1 MLLLFIRNAW
11 KRALGL
17 PSRPVLES
25 RFRSCLQRLRYGF
38 QGCRNDAS
46 MLFLWVVTLMWA
58 FSFSLIGV
66 YLSGQVDDF
75 VSVFLR
81 VALALAVFAPLLW
94 RARPGW
100 RAGGALMAIGAVQ
113 IGVMYWFLFHA
124 YGYLS
129 VPELLLF
136 TIFTPLYVTLIDEV
150 LIGRRHVP
158 GRFWLGAAL
167 AVGGAAVIRF
177 GSVSPDF
184 LTGFALVQ
192 GANLCFAAGQVAY
205 KRLELGDTVSQIQTF
220 GLFFVGAA
228 LVAGLG
234 VVLFADHSRW
244 PDSALQWGVLLWL
257 GLGASGLGY
266 LGWNLGAKRV
276 NTGQLAAMN
285 NMLIPA
291 GILVNFIFWNRDVD
305 WLRLLIGG
313 AIIAAGVWVCRDVS
327 TAASRYNQTHGSPTQ
342 R

>member
-1 MLLLFIRNAW
+1 MLLLWI
-11 KRALGL
+11 
-17 PSRPVLES
+17 
-25 RFRSCLQRLRYGF
+25 
-38 QGCRNDAS
+38 
-46 MLFLWVVTLMWA
+46 VTLVWA

-66 YLSGQVDDF
+66 YLSGQVDNF
-75 VSVFLR
+75 ISVFLR
-81 VALALAVFAPLLW
+81 VVLALAVFAPLLL

-100 RAGGALMAIGAVQ
+100 RAGGALMAIGAIQ
-113 IGVMYWFLFHA
+113 IGVMYLFLFHA

-150 LIGRRHVP
+150 VIGRRHVP

-184 LTGFALVQ
+184 LTGFVLVQ

-205 KRLELGDTVSQIQTF
+205 KRLELGGTVSQVQAF
-220 GLFFVGAA
+220 GLFFVGAV
-228 LVAGLG
+228 LVAGAGML
-234 VVLFADHSRW
+234 LFADHARW
-244 PDSALQWGVLLWL
+244 PNTALQWSVLLWL

-266 LGWNLGAKRV
+266 LGWNLGTKRV

-285 NMLIPA
+285 NVLIPA

-305 WLRLLIGG
+305 WLKLLIGG
-313 AIIAAGVWVCRDVS
+313 AVIVVAVWVCRDAGVA
-327 TAASRYNQTHGSPTQ
+327 TGRYNPDHGNPTQ

>member
-1 MLLLFIRNAW
+1 MSRMPARLA
-11 KRALGL
+11 AAMVESDYTL
-17 PSRPVLES
+17 PLDP
-25 RFRSCLQRLRYGF
+25 RLSF
-38 QGCRNDAS
+38 E
-46 MLFLWVVTLMWA
+46 MLFLWIVTLVWA

-75 VSVFLR
+75 VSVFMR
-81 VALALAVFAPLLW
+81 VMLALAVFAPLLL

-100 RAGGALMAIGAVQ
+100 RAGCALMAVGAVQ
-113 IGVMYWFLFHA
+113 IGLMYLFLFHA
-124 YGYLS
+124 YAYLS

-167 AVGGAAVIRF
+167 AVGGAAIIRF
-177 GSVSPDF
+177 GTVSPDF
-184 LTGFALVQ
+184 LTGFMLIQA
-192 GANLCFAAGQVAY
+192 ANLCFAAGQVAY
-205 KRLELGDTVSQIQTF
+205 KRLELGDTVSQVQVF

-234 VVLFADHSRW
+234 VLLFADHSRW
-244 PDSALQWGVLLWL
+244 PATALQWSVLLWL

-276 NTGQLAAMN
+276 NTGQLATMN

-305 WLRLLIGG
+305 WFKLLIGG
-313 AIIAAGVWVCRDVS
+313 VIIVAAVWVCRDANG
-327 TAASRYNQTHGSPTQ
+327 AARRYNPGHGSPTQ

>member
-1 MLLLFIRNAW
+1 MSLLWI
-11 KRALGL
+11 
-17 PSRPVLES
+17 
-25 RFRSCLQRLRYGF
+25 
-38 QGCRNDAS
+38 
-46 MLFLWVVTLMWA
+46 VTLVWA

-66 YLSGQVDDF
+66 YLSGQVDNF

-81 VALALAVFAPLLW
+81 VLFALAVFAPLLV

-100 RAGGALMAIGAVQ
+100 KAGGALMAVGAVQ
-113 IGVMYWFLFHA
+113 IGLMYLFLFHA

-150 LIGRRHVP
+150 LLGRRHVP
-158 GRFWLGAAL
+158 GRFWLGATL
-167 AVGGAAVIRF
+167 AVGGAAIIRF
-177 GSVSPDF
+177 GTVSPDF
-184 LTGFALVQ
+184 LAGFALVQ

-205 KRLELGDTVSQIQTF
+205 KRLELGGTVSQVQAF
-220 GLFFVGAA
+220 GLFFLGAFV
-228 LVAGLG
+228 VAGLG
-234 VVLFADHSRW
+234 VVLFADHGRW
-244 PDSALQWGVLLWL
+244 PATALQWSVLLWL

-291 GILVNFIFWNRDVD
+291 GILVNFAFWNREVD
-305 WLRLLIGG
+305 WLRVIVGG
-313 AIIAAGVWVCRDVS
+313 AVIAIAVWLCRDVS
-327 TAASRYNQTHGSPTQ
+327 GRPGRYTGHHEPAS
-342 R
+342 

>member
-1 MLLLFIRNAW
+1 MAPLSIFSPDESDYTAGPHFFIPDPASMLLLW
-11 KRALGL
+11 T
-17 PSRPVLES
+17 
-25 RFRSCLQRLRYGF
+25 
-38 QGCRNDAS
+38 
-46 MLFLWVVTLMWA
+46 VTLLWA

-81 VALALAVFAPLLW
+81 VVLALAVFAPLLL
-94 RARPGW
+94 RARPGR
-100 RAGGALMAIGAVQ
+100 RAVGALMAIGAVQ
-113 IGVMYWFLFHA
+113 IGLMYLFLFHA

-167 AVGGAAVIRF
+167 AVGGAAIIRY
-177 GSVSPDF
+177 GGLSPDF
-184 LTGFALVQ
+184 VTGFCLVQ
-192 GANLCFAAGQVAY
+192 AANLCFAAGQVAY
-205 KRLELGDTVSQIQTF
+205 KRVELGSTVSQVQAF
-220 GLFFVGAA
+220 GFFFLGAV
-228 LVAGLG
+228 LVAGVG
-234 VVLFADHSRW
+234 VVLFADHARW
-244 PDSALQWGVLLWL
+244 PTTALQWGVLAWL

-305 WLRLLIGG
+305 WPRLLVGGIVIG
-313 AIIAAGVWVCRDVS
+313 AAVWVCRGP
-327 TAASRYNQTHGSPTQ
+327 SRRAGTLQ
-342 R
+342 

>member
-1 MLLLFIRNAW
+1 MWLLWI
-11 KRALGL
+11 
-17 PSRPVLES
+17 
-25 RFRSCLQRLRYGF
+25 
-38 QGCRNDAS
+38 
-46 MLFLWVVTLMWA
+46 VTLVWA

-75 VSVFLR
+75 VSVFVR
-81 VALALAVFAPLLW
+81 IVLALAVFAPLLI

-100 RAGGALMAIGAVQ
+100 RAGWALMTIGAIQ
-113 IGVMYWFLFHA
+113 IGAMYLLLFHA
-124 YGYLS
+124 YAYLS

-150 LIGRRHVP
+150 LLGRRHVA

-167 AVGGAAVIRF
+167 AVGGAAIIRF
-177 GSVSPDF
+177 GAVSPDF

-205 KRLELGDTVSQIQTF
+205 KRLELGDTVSQVQAF
-220 GLFFVGAA
+220 GLFFLGAT
-228 LVAGLG
+228 VVSGLG
-234 VVLFADHSRW
+234 VLLFADHALW
-244 PDSALQWGVLLWL
+244 PSTGLQWGILLWL

-276 NTGQLAAMN
+276 NTGQLAVMN

-291 GILVNFIFWNRDVD
+291 GILVNFVFWNREVD
-305 WLRLLIGG
+305 WLRLLVGG
-313 AIIAAGVWVCRDVS
+313 LVIVLAVRLCRGPS
-327 TAASRYNQTHGSPTQ
+327 RRTATLQ
-342 R
+342 

>member
-1 MLLLFIRNAW
+1 MSLLWI
-11 KRALGL
+11 
-17 PSRPVLES
+17 
-25 RFRSCLQRLRYGF
+25 
-38 QGCRNDAS
+38 
-46 MLFLWVVTLMWA
+46 VTLVWS

-66 YLSGQVDDF
+66 YLSGQVDSF
-75 VSVFLR
+75 ISVFLR
-81 VALALAVFAPLLW
+81 VVLALALFAPLLL
-94 RARPGW
+94 RSRPGW
-100 RAGGALMAIGAVQ
+100 RAGGALAAIGGVQ
-113 IGVMYWFLFHA
+113 IGLMYLLLFHA
-124 YGYLS
+124 YAYLS

-158 GRFWLGAAL
+158 GRFWLAAVL

-177 GSVSPDF
+177 GGVGADF
-184 LTGFALVQ
+184 LVGFALVQ

-205 KRLELGDTVSQIQTF
+205 KRLDLGGTVSQVQAF
-220 GLFFVGAA
+220 GLFFLGAA

-234 VVLFADHSRW
+234 VLLFADHSRW
-244 PDSALQWGVLLWL
+244 PSTAVQWGVLLWL

-276 NTGQLAAMN
+276 NTGQLASMN

-291 GILVNFIFWNRDVD
+291 GILVNFVFWNRDVD
-305 WLRLLIGG
+305 WLKLLVGG
-313 AIIAAGVWVCRDVS
+313 AIIVAAVWVSRDPDEF
-327 TAASRYNQTHGSPTQ
+327 ARRYNPGHGSQTQ

>member
-1 MLLLFIRNAW
+1 M
-11 KRALGL
+11 
-17 PSRPVLES
+17 S
-25 RFRSCLQRLRYGF
+25 
-38 QGCRNDAS
+38 
-46 MLFLWVVTLMWA
+46 FLWIVTLVWA

-81 VALALAVFAPLLW
+81 VVLALAVFAPLLW

-100 RAGGALMAIGAVQ
+100 RVGVGLMAIGAVQ
-113 IGVMYWFLFHA
+113 IGVMYLFLFHA
-124 YGYLS
+124 YAYLS

-150 LIGRRHVP
+150 FLGRRHVAP
-158 GRFWLGAAL
+158 RFWLGAAL
-167 AVGGAAVIRF
+167 AVGGAAIIRF
-177 GSVSPDF
+177 GAVSPDF
-184 LTGFALVQ
+184 LLGFVLVQ

-205 KRLELGDTVSQIQTF
+205 KRLELGGTLSQVQTF
-220 GLFFVGAA
+220 GFFFLGAA

-234 VVLFADHSRW
+234 VVLFADHARW
-244 PDSALQWGVLLWL
+244 PATALQWGVLLWL

-291 GILVNFIFWNRDVD
+291 GILVNVLFWNREAD
-305 WLRLLIGG
+305 WLRVIAGG
-313 AIIAAGVWVCRDVS
+313 AVIVIAVWLCRDVS
-327 TAASRYNQTHGSPTQ
+327 GRTRRYTGRHERASERQGP
-342 R
+342 

>member
-1 MLLLFIRNAW
+1 MWLLW
-11 KRALGL
+11 
-17 PSRPVLES
+17 S
-25 RFRSCLQRLRYGF
+25 
-38 QGCRNDAS
+38 
-46 MLFLWVVTLMWA
+46 VTLVWA

-66 YLSGQVDDF
+66 YLSGQVDNF

-81 VALALAVFAPLLW
+81 VVLALAVFAPLLV

-100 RAGGALMAIGAVQ
+100 RAGGALMVIGAVQ
-113 IGVMYWFLFHA
+113 IGVMYLFLFHA
-124 YGYLS
+124 YAYLS

-177 GSVSPDF
+177 GTVSPDF
-184 LTGFALVQ
+184 LTGFMLIQA
-192 GANLCFAAGQVAY
+192 ANICFAAGQVAY
-205 KRLELGDTVSQIQTF
+205 KRLELGGTVSQVQTF
-220 GLFFVGAA
+220 GLFFLGAT
-228 LVAGLG
+228 LVTGLG
-234 VVLFADHSRW
+234 VVLFADHGRW
-244 PDSALQWGVLLWL
+244 PETAVQWSILLWL

-291 GILVNFIFWNRDVD
+291 GILVNFIFWNRDVE
-305 WLRLLIGG
+305 WLRLLVGG
-313 AIIAAGVWVCRDVS
+313 LVIALAVWVCRGPAGRAG
-327 TAASRYNQTHGSPTQ
+327 TLQ
-342 R
+342 

>member
-1 MLLLFIRNAW
+1 
-11 KRALGL
+11 
-17 PSRPVLES
+17 
-25 RFRSCLQRLRYGF
+25 
-38 QGCRNDAS
+38 
-46 MLFLWVVTLMWA
+46 MLFLWIVTLVWA
-58 FSFSLIGV
+58 FSFSLIGA
-66 YLSGQVDDF
+66 YLSGQVDSF

-81 VALALAVFAPLLW
+81 VVLALALFAPLLL

-100 RAGGALMAIGAVQ
+100 RAGGALAAIGAVQ
-113 IGVMYWFLFHA
+113 IGVMYLLLFHA
-124 YGYLS
+124 YAYLS

-158 GRFWLGAAL
+158 GRFWLAAVL

-177 GSVSPDF
+177 GGVSADF
-184 LTGFALVQ
+184 LVGFALVQ

-205 KRLELGDTVSQIQTF
+205 KRLELGGTVSQVQAF
-220 GLFFVGAA
+220 GLFFLGAT

-234 VVLFADHSRW
+234 VLLFADHSRW
-244 PDSALQWGVLLWL
+244 PSTAVQWGVLLWL

-291 GILVNFIFWNRDVD
+291 GILVNFAFWNRDVD
-305 WLRLLIGG
+305 WFKLLIGG
-313 AIIAAGVWVCRDVS
+313 AIIVAAVWVSRDPDGS
-327 TAASRYNQTHGSPTQ
+327 ARRYNPGHGSQTE

>member
-1 MLLLFIRNAW
+1 MTLLWL
-11 KRALGL
+11 
-17 PSRPVLES
+17 
-25 RFRSCLQRLRYGF
+25 
-38 QGCRNDAS
+38 
-46 MLFLWVVTLMWA
+46 VTLVWA

-75 VSVFLR
+75 ISVFLR
-81 VALALAVFAPLLW
+81 VALALALFAPLLS

-100 RAGGALMAIGAVQ
+100 RAGSLLMAIGAVQ
-113 IGVMYWFLFHA
+113 IGVMYLFLFHA
-124 YGYLS
+124 YGFLS

-150 LIGRRHVP
+150 LMGRRHVP
-158 GRFWLGAAL
+158 GRFWLAAVL
-167 AVGGAAVIRF
+167 AVGGAAIIRF
-177 GSVSPDF
+177 GTISPDF
-184 LTGFALVQ
+184 LLGFALVQ

-205 KRLELGDTVSQIQTF
+205 KRLDLGGTVSQVQAF
-220 GLFFVGAA
+220 SLFFLGAT

-234 VVLFADHSRW
+234 VLLFADHARW
-244 PDSALQWGVLLWL
+244 PHTALQWSIVLWL

-291 GILVNFIFWNRDVD
+291 GILVNLIFWNRDVD
-305 WLRLLIGG
+305 WLKLLIGG
-313 AIIAAGVWVCRDVS
+313 AIIAAAVWLCRDAS
-327 TAASRYNQTHGSPTQ
+327 GAAGRYNSGHGSPTQ

>member
-1 MLLLFIRNAW
+1 MLLLWI
-11 KRALGL
+11 
-17 PSRPVLES
+17 
-25 RFRSCLQRLRYGF
+25 
-38 QGCRNDAS
+38 
-46 MLFLWVVTLMWA
+46 VTLGWA

-81 VALALAVFAPLLW
+81 VVLALAVFVPLLL
-94 RARPGW
+94 RTRPDS
-100 RAGGALMAIGAVQ
+100 RTAGSLMLIGAVQ
-113 IGVMYWFLFHA
+113 IGLMYLFLFHA
-124 YGYLS
+124 YAYLS

-136 TIFTPLYVTLIDEV
+136 TIFTPLCVTLIDEV

-158 GRFWLGAAL
+158 GRFWLGAGL
-167 AVGGAAVIRF
+167 AVGGAAIIRF
-177 GSVSPDF
+177 GAVSPDF
-184 LTGFALVQ
+184 LTGFCLVQ
-192 GANLCFAAGQVAY
+192 AANLCFAAGQVAY
-205 KRLELGDTVSQIQTF
+205 KRLELGSAASQVQTF
-220 GLFFVGAA
+220 GLFFAGAT

-234 VVLFADHSRW
+234 VLLFADHARW
-244 PDSALQWGVLLWL
+244 PTTALQWGILLWL

-266 LGWNLGAKRV
+266 LGWNLGTKRV

-305 WLRLLIGG
+305 WLRLLVGGLVIGL
-313 AIIAAGVWVCRDVS
+313 AVWVCREAGQA
-327 TAASRYNQTHGSPTQ
+327 TRRYNPGHGSPTQ